1 MIKHPVVVVDYDP
14 AWPHVFEAEKTRLLN
29 AAGELIIAIEHVG
42 STSVPGLGAKPII
55 DILAGV
61 RALAEGRQTIGPLT
75 TQLGYEYMPEY
86 EVEMPYRLY
95 FHKHPPTGDQFHLHM
110 VETTSEFWERHLLFR
125 NYLRAHPAAA
135 QEYERLKRH
144 LADEYRTEREA
155 YTEAKTEFVRSIEA
169 KARAEIAMDIRP

>member
-1 MIKHPVVVVDYDP
+1 MDRQSVIIVDYDP
-14 AWPHVFEAEKTRLLN
+14 SWPNVFEAEKTRLLSV
-29 AAGELIIAIEHVG
+29 AGEFIAAIEHIG

-61 RALAEGRQTIGPLT
+61 RTLAEGRQTIVPLT

-95 FHKHPPTGDQFHLHM
+95 FNKHPPVGDQFHLHM

-125 NYLRAHPAAA
+125 NYLRVHPEAA
-135 QEYERLKRH
+135 QEYDRLKRR
-144 LADEYRTEREA
+144 LAKEYRAQREA
-155 YTEAKTEFVRSIEA
+155 YTDAKTEFVRSIET
-169 KARAEIAMDIRP
+169 KARAESAVDIHP